1 MSRMARL
8 ITEIGSTKPPDLT
21 LAGLSYH
28 IGIDPDLPMC
38 CRAAVVAQQHVFT
51 NTMLTYIAFLP
62 SSDPMFVDT
71 IVAISIHP
79 VSHPTLYHGVRQ
91 PATKIL
97 LSSCQAASTA
107 ENHQLNTVRH
117 RPVG

>member
-8 ITEIGSTKPPDLT
+8 ITEIGSTKP
-21 LAGLSYH
+21 
-28 IGIDPDLPMC
+28 PMC

-79 VSHPTLYHGVRQ
+79 MSHPTLVR
-91 PATKIL
+91 
-97 LSSCQAASTA
+97 
-107 ENHQLNTVRH
+107 
-117 RPVG
+117 VGDPSPY